1 MHDPVLERAR
11 EVALMIASKG
21 PEAVA
26 AAKALCNRSLQGDH
40 AANLDEEA
48 RLFGELITGPE
59 AREGLA
65 AFAEKRP
72 PGFAA

>member
-1 MHDPVLERAR
+1 
-11 EVALMIASKG
+11 MIASKG

-40 AANLDEEA
+40 PANLDEEA
-48 RLFGELITGPE
+48 RMFGELITGPE